1 LRAQSEWQVYQ
12 CRALVLVLVLQQ
24 GLWMWA
30 LERETIQPA
39 DDCRFV
45 VW

>member
-12 CRALVLVLVLQQ
+12 CRALVLVMLLQQ
-24 GLWMWA
+24 VPWMSA